1 MTQTSIN
8 YATVLYELEIP
19 KEIIDETE
27 RMIFCIRVF

>member
-19 KEIIDETE
+19 TQVINETKELFCKTDEL
-27 RMIFCIRVF
+27 